1 MATTYCVNA
10 DIVLDS
16 GKSIDSLLDAD
27 LDATEITARKDAA
40 RLRAYNK
47 INDQNLV
54 GRTVIPAS
62 HIAALKEIEIDLVIS
77 DIMTGSFSMET
88 LNVSDWTE
96 KYAERAKDALEK
108 LRFDASAGSFAAD
121 SQNTGDGTV
130 GTIVANDH
138 FTVTELWTLIAQN
151 QNVFTVRGSLTG
163 PLPNLTVGNA
173 YPEKDWGTVVN
184 DYGLILHIREYEAYP
199 IYLTV
204 TTGATAFV
212 QYDRF
217 TFKTFAASYYR
228 QRDGNIIRG

>member
-1 MATTYCVNA
+1 MGTTYCVNA

-16 GKSIDSLLDAD
+16 GKSIDSMLDAN
-27 LDATEITARKDAA
+27 LNSKQKTARKDAA

-47 INDQNLV
+47 INEQNLA
-54 GRTVIPAS
+54 GKTAIPAS

-77 DIMTGSFSMET
+77 DIMTGSFSGEMT
-88 LNVSDWTE
+88 NVSDWME
-96 KYAERAKDALEK
+96 KYAERAKEALEN
-108 LRFDASAGSFAAD
+108 LRFDASAEDASAD

-130 GTIVANDH
+130 GTIVVNDH

-151 QNVFTVRGSLTG
+151 ANLFSVRGSLTG
-163 PLPNLTVGNA
+163 PLPNLTVGTA
-173 YPEKDWGTVVN
+173 YPEKDWNSVIS
-184 DYGLILHIREYEAYP
+184 DYGLVMRSREYEAFP
-199 IYLTV
+199 FYLTV
-204 TTGATAFV
+204 TGGSVDFV

>member
-1 MATTYCVNA
+1 LSSGQRTT
-10 DIVLDS
+10 
-16 GKSIDSLLDAD
+16 
-27 LDATEITARKDAA
+27 RKDAA

-47 INDQNLV
+47 INEQYLA

-62 HIAALKEIEIDLVIS
+62 HIAALKEVEIDLVIS
-77 DIMTGSFSMET
+77 DIMTGSFSMEMT
-88 LNVSDWTE
+88 NISDWTE
-96 KYAERAKDALEK
+96 KYMERAKEVLES
-108 LRFDASAGSFAAD
+108 LRFDASVESAVAD

-163 PLPNLTVGNA
+163 PLPNLEVGTA
-173 YPEKDWGTVVN
+173 YPEKGWGTVVN
-184 DYGLILHIREYEAYP
+184 DYNLILRSREYEAYP

-204 TTGATAFV
+204 TAGATDFV

>member
-77 DIMTGSFSMET
+77 DIMTGAFSMEMANT
-88 LNVSDWTE
+88 SDWTE
-96 KYAERAKDALEK
+96 KYVERAKEALES
-108 LRFDASAGSFAAD
+108 LRFDASSESAVAD

-130 GTIVANDH
+130 GTIVVNDH

-151 QNVFTVRGSLTG
+151 LNVFTVRGSLTG
-163 PLPNLTVGNA
+163 PLPNLQVGNA

-184 DYGLILHIREYEAYP
+184 DYGLLLPAREYESYP

-204 TTGATAFV
+204 TGGAIDFV

>member
-27 LDATEITARKDAA
+27 LDAAGITARKDAA

-47 INDQNLV
+47 INDQHLI
-54 GRTVIPAS
+54 GKTVIPAS

-77 DIMTGSFSMET
+77 DIMTGSFSMEMANT
-88 LNVSDWTE
+88 SDWTE
-96 KYAERAKDALEK
+96 KYVERAKEALES
-108 LRFDASAGSFAAD
+108 LRFDASSESAVAD

-130 GTIVANDH
+130 GTIVVNDH

-151 QNVFTVRGSLTG
+151 LNVFTVRGSLTG

-184 DYGLILHIREYEAYP
+184 DYDLILHIREYEAFP
-199 IYLTV
+199 FYLTV
-204 TTGATAFV
+204 TGGAVDFV

>member
-27 LDATEITARKDAA
+27 LDAAGITARKDAA

-47 INDQNLV
+47 INDQHLI
-54 GRTVIPAS
+54 GKTVIPAS

-77 DIMTGSFSMET
+77 DIMTGSFSMEMANT
-88 LNVSDWTE
+88 SDWTE
-96 KYAERAKDALEK
+96 KYVERAKEALES
-108 LRFDASAGSFAAD
+108 LRFDASSESAVAD

-130 GTIVANDH
+130 GTIVVNDH
-138 FTVTELWTLIAQN
+138 FTVTELWTLISQN

-163 PLPNLTVGNA
+163 PLPNLTVGTA

-204 TTGATAFV
+204 TAGVTDFV

-217 TFKTFAASYYR
+217 TFKTFAASYYK
-228 QRDGNIIRG
+228 QRIGDIIRG

>member
-16 GKSIDSLLDAD
+16 GKSIDSLLDAE
-27 LDATEITARKDAA
+27 LSSRQKAARKDAA

-47 INDQNLV
+47 INEQYLA
-54 GRTVIPAS
+54 GRTLIPAT
-62 HIAALKEIEIDLVIS
+62 HIATLKEIEIDLVIS
-77 DIMTGSFSMET
+77 DIMTGSFSMEMT
-88 LNVSDWTE
+88 NVSDWTE
-96 KYAERAKDALEK
+96 KYVERAKEALEN
-108 LRFDASAGSFAAD
+108 LRFDASSEDASAD

-130 GTIVANDH
+130 GTIVVNDH

-163 PLPNLTVGNA
+163 PLPNLNVGNA
-173 YPEKDWGTVVN
+173 YPEKDWGTVIN

-204 TTGATAFV
+204 TGGSADFV

>member
-16 GKSIDSLLDAD
+16 GKSIDSLLDAE
-27 LDATEITARKDAA
+27 LNTRQKATRKDAA

-47 INDQNLV
+47 INEQYLV
-54 GRTVIPAS
+54 GKTLIPAS
-62 HIAALKEIEIDLVIS
+62 HIAALKEIEIDLIIS

-88 LNVSDWTE
+88 LNTSDWTD
-96 KYAERAKDALEK
+96 KYTERAKEALEN
-108 LRFDASAGSFAAD
+108 LRFDASSENAVAD

-130 GTIVANDH
+130 GTIIVNDH

-151 QNVFTVRGSLTG
+151 LNVFTVRGSKTG
-163 PLPNLTVGNA
+163 PMPNLEVGTA
-173 YPEKDWGTVVN
+173 YPEKDWGTVIN
-184 DYGLILHIREYEAYP
+184 DYGLILRTREYEAYP

-204 TTGATAFV
+204 TGGATDFV

-217 TFKTFAASYYR
+217 TFSTFAASYYR
-228 QRDGNIIRG
+228 QRIGDIVRG

>member
-27 LDATEITARKDAA
+27 LSSSEKTERKDAA

-47 INDQNLV
+47 INEQYLV
-54 GRTVIPAS
+54 GKTPIPAT

-77 DIMTGSFSMET
+77 DIMTGAFSGEIT
-88 LNVSDWTE
+88 NVSDWTE
-96 KYAERAKDALEK
+96 KYMERAKETLEN
-108 LRFDASAGSFAAD
+108 LRFDASSESAVAD

-130 GTIVANDH
+130 GTIVVNDH

-151 QNVFTVRGSLTG
+151 LNVFTVRGSLTG

-204 TTGATAFV
+204 TAGATDFV